1 MASACGIFQWQ
12 CLLVSNSVFVL
23 IVYAMSDMLFYRA
36 ILLQFSLNMNHLL
49 YKATSLA
56 SSKIR
61 MSCLALIN
69 FSHKVLL
76 SQGSCNEALVYFH

>member
-23 IVYAMSDMLFYRA
+23 IVYAVLSSHFA
-36 ILLQFSLNMNHLL
+36 AVFVEHEPPV

-69 FSHKVLL
+69 FSRKVLL